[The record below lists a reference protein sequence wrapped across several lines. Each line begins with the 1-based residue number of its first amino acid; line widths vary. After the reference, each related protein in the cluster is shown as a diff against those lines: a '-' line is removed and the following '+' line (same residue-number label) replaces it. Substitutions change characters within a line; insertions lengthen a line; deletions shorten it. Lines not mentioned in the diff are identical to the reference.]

1 MVVWQTKQRF
11 CFHKVSQGS
20 KPSLFM
26 NLLQTW
32 LANCCESYLV
42 ESPLLYLAFFK
53 TILAASEFRNISLS
67 PLFFFFVFK
76 TFISRWPFQHPTFAF
91 SQFFSSFFY

>member
-1 MVVWQTKQRF
+1 
-11 CFHKVSQGS
+11 
-20 KPSLFM
+20 M

-53 TILAASEFRNISLS
+53 TILAASEFRTISL
-67 PLFFFFVFK
+67 PLLFFLWSLKPPFLDGHFTTQHWDFRSFLAVFSTDK
-76 TFISRWPFQHPTFAF
+76 PVSGSEHAYSLT
-91 SQFFSSFFY
+91 